1 MNGSLKGESLEDA
14 IADDDADDDDD
25 DDDDVENGDDDSE
38 TLTISPT

>member
-14 IADDDADDDDD
+14 IADDDPDDDDD
-25 DDDDVENGDDDSE
+25 DDDDENGDDDSE